1 MNMNSWS
8 YMLAIPTEE
17 QELQNPEQLLERL
30 KAVESLQLLKSELDE
45 EAAVINMELLYHDT
59 LYRAKMRPMEF
70 ELPEYYRTQH
80 FFPDVDMAALY
91 MRQTGLGLELEFA
104 KDAQVS
110 YHLQLKILAAIFTG
124 LLAVMD
130 CNAERML
137 SGRWVKLA
145 AASNVLPA
153 PQYLYT
159 VQAVSDDG
167 EEVWLHSHGLNRCGV
182 TELEILGANKEN
194 YDSQY
199 HILSTMAGR
208 LLEMEEPLKE
218 REPIFLAQLA
228 EEAYLVTTIIP
239 WQEAITFYDEA
250 VLGGACDREEGH
262 NEDTSCIFAYAN
274 AEDCDK
280 GILSF
285 VSIYDELLADN
296 PVYMI
301 STKETE
307 RMKALALERISY
319 LRRVLGTENTTI
331 LVKLGLPVDDVETA
345 ITEMEHIWFELKY
358 LDERVLRAKLT
369 QEPYYISGLHA
380 DDIKEYTVD
389 MITDWIIFMP
399 KQRITPDDVYLL
411 DMIKE

>member
-1 MNMNSWS
+1 MDRWS

-17 QELQNPEQLLERL
+17 QELQNLEQLLERL
-30 KAVESLQLLKSELDE
+30 KAVEGLQLLKSEMDE
-45 EAAVINMELLYHDT
+45 EAAVINMELLYHGT

-80 FFPDVDMAALY
+80 FFPNVDMAALY
-91 MRQTGLGLELEFA
+91 MRQTGLGLELEFV

-110 YHLQLKILAAIFTG
+110 YHLQLKILAAMFTG
-124 LLAVMD
+124 LLAVID
-130 CNAERML
+130 CNAENVL

-218 REPIFLAQLA
+218 REPVFLAQLA
-228 EEAYLVTTIIP
+228 EEVYLVTTIVP

-274 AEDCDK
+274 EEDCDK

-345 ITEMEHIWFELKY
+345 ITEREHIWFELKY

-380 DDIKEYTVD
+380 GDSKEYTVD

-399 KQRITPDDVYLL
+399 EQRIAPDDVYLL
-411 DMIKE
+411 DS